1 MDITAVL
8 ALAVLVGM
16 LVGLTAYVTIFQK
29 RQPQQMQG
37 PAPDEEDEPVQAGGR
52 RAANRMRGRELRNRR
67 RNEQQQQQQRAAAAA
82 PPGSD
87 DDSGEDDEEEPLN
100 RREQARRD
108 RQEARAAADAARQ
121 AKDSKISAYRDKQE
135 RKEKEREERERAQ
148 AEEVRRAAEE
158 RQKADDEEAAKWLS
172 MISVEQ
178 TGTVEE
184 EAGTEDSG
192 LLGRFIDYIQ
202 SRKMVP
208 IEEAAT
214 EFGLRSSEVVD
225 RIQGLESMGRLTGV
239 MDERGKFIYISRH
252 EMEAVAAHIRA
263 KGRIS
268 IALLAAQTSDLIDLE
283 ARAAPAGTAAGSSKP
298 AIDFNDMVGAADEPV
313 PEHGRSAAAP
323 SCACQKWFVERTGA
337 CLR

>member
-8 ALAVLVGM
+8 ALAVLVG
-16 LVGLTAYVTIFQK
+16 LVVGLAAYVIVFQK
-29 RQPQQMQG
+29 QQPQQTQRA
-37 PAPDEEDEPVQAGGR
+37 PPDEDEEPVQGGGR

-67 RNEQQQQQQRAAAAA
+67 RNEQQQRAAAAA
-82 PPGSD
+82 QPGSGS
-87 DDSGEDDEEEPLN
+87 DSEEDEEEDEPLN

-108 RQEARAAADAARQ
+108 RQDARAAAEAARN
-121 AKDSKISAYRDKQE
+121 AKDAKISAYREKLE
-135 RKEKEREERERAQ
+135 KKEKERDEREKAQ
-148 AEEVRRAAEE
+148 AEEMRRAAEE
-158 RQKADDEEAAKWLS
+158 KQKAEDEEAAKWLG

-178 TGTVEE
+178 TGTIEE
-184 EAGTEDSG
+184 EAAAEDQG

-239 MDERGKFIYISRH
+239 MDERGKFIYISRP
-252 EMEAVAAHIRA
+252 EMEAVAAHIRT

-268 IALLAAQTSDLIDLE
+268 IAALAAQSSDLIDLE
-283 ARAAPAGTAAGSSKP
+283 ARVAPAAAATGSGKP
-298 AIDFNDMVGAADEPV
+298 MIDFDDMVAGEEPV
-313 PEHGRSAAAP
+313 AVA
-323 SCACQKWFVERTGA
+323 
-337 CLR
+337 